1 MILNLVFLIAGLA
14 ILLYGA
20 NILIDSASALARK
33 FNVPNIVI
41 GLTIIAFGTSAPEL
55 AVNIMSA
62 VNGNTELVFGNVI
75 GSNIFNILGILGV
88 TGIFSALLVNK
99 NTTWIEIPLVLL
111 AAVTLFIA
119 GSDTIIDGSA
129 ESVISNS
136 EGWLLISFFLIFM
149 GYNISLVIKNK
160 KEGKTEE
167 DSDIPTKSYKT
178 PIAIMLITV
187 GLAMLIGGGK
197 LIVKGASEIASLMG
211 MSERVIGLTIVSIG
225 TSLPELVTSI
235 MAVRK
240 GNVDIAI
247 GNTVGSN
254 IFNSFLVLGI
264 SATITPV
271 AVGSAATVDLLVNLL
286 ASLLLFIFIFTGKG
300 RKLERWESIL
310 FILILVSY
318 MTWLVI
324 SQ

>member
-1 MILNLVFLIAGLA
+1 MILNLVFLVVGLA

-20 NILIDSASALARK
+20 NILIDSASTLARK

-55 AVNIMSA
+55 AVNIVSA
-62 VNGNTELVFGNVI
+62 INGNTELVFGNVV
-75 GSNIFNILGILGV
+75 GSNIFNILGILGI
-88 TGIFSALLVNK
+88 TGLFSALVVNK

-119 GSDTIIDGSA
+119 GSDAIIDGGA
-129 ESVISNS
+129 ESVISRS
-136 EGWLLISFFLIFM
+136 EGWLLLSFFFIFM

-160 KEGKTEE
+160 KEGITDDKNDT
-167 DSDIPTKSYKT
+167 PTKSHST
-178 PIAIMLITV
+178 LISILLIAL
-187 GLAMLIGGGK
+187 GLAMLIGGGR
-197 LIVKGASEIASLMG
+197 LIVTGASKIASLLG

-240 GNVDIAI
+240 GNTDIAI

-254 IFNSFLVLGI
+254 IFNSFLVLGV

-271 AVGSAATVDLLVNLL
+271 TVGGAATLDLLVNLL
-286 ASLLLFIFIFTGKG
+286 ASVLLFVFIFTGKG
-300 RKLERWESIL
+300 RKLEQWESL
-310 FILILVSY
+310 VFILILVSY
-318 MTWLVI
+318 MTWLVT
-324 SQ
+324 S

>member
-20 NILIDSASALARK
+20 NILIDSASALARR

-55 AVNIMSA
+55 AVNIISA

-75 GSNIFNILGILGV
+75 GSNIFNILGILGI
-88 TGIFSALLVNK
+88 TGLYSALLVNK

-111 AAVTLFIA
+111 ASVSLFIA
-119 GSDTIIDGSA
+119 GSDRLIDGAA
-129 ESVISNS
+129 ESVISHS
-136 EGWLLISFFLIFM
+136 EGWMLLSFFLIFM

-160 KEGKTEE
+160 KEGKVENNDDASAKTYNT
-167 DSDIPTKSYKT
+167 TK
-178 PIAIMLITV
+178 AILLILL
-187 GLAMLIGGGK
+187 GLAMLIGGGR
-197 LIVKGASEIASLMG
+197 LIVMGASEIALLMG
-211 MSERVIGLTIVSIG
+211 MSERIIGLTIVSIG

-254 IFNSFLVLGI
+254 IFNSFLVLGV

-271 AVGSAATVDLLVNLL
+271 AVGGAAMLDLLVNIL
-286 ASLLLFIFIFTGKG
+286 ASLLLFVFIFTGKG
-300 RKLERWESIL
+300 RKLERWESII
-310 FILILVSY
+310 FVLILVVY
-318 MTWLVI
+318 MAWLVM
-324 SQ
+324 S